1 MTDQVTNEALE
12 RLAKASAADATTHD
26 DLATDLFGIGGSD
39 YKLPAG
45 AVIGDVVYDH
55 VYVREMTGEEEDI
68 LSNTNLEVLERM
80 ELISA
85 ACITKLVSERDPT
98 KQITDSAVIR
108 QVVAGTLPRDSGHSF
123 TSADRI
129 AIMLFIRR
137 STVGDLYKYEVACQ
151 HCGFVNRNM
160 ALELDKIEISYN
172 PHPERRRVK
181 VVLPK
186 SKIGAVVKIL
196 DGAGEKKASMIRPDG
211 GDYGSLAILTRLET
225 LGDYTMSSLP
235 IKEQLMLV
243 KRMPRVDREYLRQVY
258 LKIEGAVDTDVEQT
272 CRKCS
277 RDFSFPLDLGQV
289 FSSTLEDKVSDS
301 DLEWL

>member
-1 MTDQVTNEALE
+1 MDNQATNEALE
-12 RLAKASAADATTHD
+12 RLAKANASDAPTHE

-45 AVIGDVVYDH
+45 AVIDGVVYDH
-55 VYVREMTGEEEDI
+55 VYVREMTGNEEDI
-68 LSNTNLEVLERM
+68 LADTNLEVLERM
-80 ELISA
+80 ERIST
-85 ACITKLVSERDPT
+85 ACVTKLVSERDPT
-98 KQITDSAVIR
+98 KQITDSDVIR
-108 QVVAGTLPRDSGHSF
+108 QVVSGTLPIERGHSL

-160 ALELDKIEISYN
+160 ALELDKIEISHN

-181 VVLPK
+181 VTLPK

-196 DGAGEKKASMIRPDG
+196 DGAGEKKASMIRPDD
-211 GDYGSLAILTRLET
+211 GDYGSLAILTRLES
-225 LGDYTMSSLP
+225 LGDYAMSSLP

-243 KRMPRVDREYLRQVY
+243 KRMPRLDREYLRQVY
-258 LKIEGAVDTDVEQT
+258 SKIEGAVDTDVELS
-272 CRKCS
+272 CRKCG